1 MSPLLTASE
10 TFASPLATLR
20 VMELLC
26 AVSVA
31 VQAAENIVNLPALR
45 ERGTWRWSVVR
56 ENFKHLPSP
65 LLWILDRLMTYP
77 ALLGMCVAQLLCAAG
92 IVAAPGWWWSLT
104 CFMTSLLFAL
114 RWGGSVNG
122 GSDSITLIT
131 LACLSLGR
139 GFAHEHQVVIGAL
152 LYVALQSI
160 ASYLIA
166 GLVKLRAR
174 RWRDGRAL
182 RRFIDGAVVGPPP
195 EFVGRVLAGPT
206 AIAASISVIA
216 FELSAPIALMSPAFA
231 FAFVGVAILFH
242 VVNAYLLGLHRFFW
256 AWCATYP
263 AVCFVSVLL
272 R

>member
-1 MSPLLTASE
+1 M
-10 TFASPLATLR
+10 
-20 VMELLC
+20 
-26 AVSVA
+26 
-31 VQAAENIVNLPALR
+31 
-45 ERGTWRWSVVR
+45 
-56 ENFKHLPSP
+56 
-65 LLWILDRLMTYP
+65 
-77 ALLGMCVAQLLCAAG
+77 
-92 IVAAPGWWWSLT
+92 T

-131 LACLSLGR
+131 LGCLSIGR
-139 GFAHEHQVVIGAL
+139 GFVHEHQVVIGAL

-174 RWRDGRAL
+174 RWRDGSAL
-182 RRFIDGAVVGPPP
+182 HRFIDGAVVGPPP

-206 AIAASISVIA
+206 AIAASIGVIT

-231 FAFVGVAILFH
+231 LAFVGVAILFH
-242 VVNAYLLGLHRFFW
+242 AVNTYLLGLHRFFW

-263 AVCFVSVLL
+263 AVLFVASFL